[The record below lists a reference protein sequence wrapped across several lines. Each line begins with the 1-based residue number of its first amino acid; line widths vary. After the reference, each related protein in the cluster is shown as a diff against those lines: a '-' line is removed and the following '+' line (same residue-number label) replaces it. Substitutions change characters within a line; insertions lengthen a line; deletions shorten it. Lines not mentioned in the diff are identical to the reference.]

1 MRIAIGVEY
10 DGRSF
15 KGWQL
20 QRHEVRTVQGVVERA
35 LSQVANHA
43 VRVVCAGRT
52 DTGVHALGQVIHF
65 DTAAERSPRNW
76 ILGGNVNLPDE
87 VAFTW
92 ARPVAD
98 QFHAR
103 FDARSRRYRY
113 LILNRSS
120 RSALFAGRA
129 TWVHRALDAERMNRA
144 LQALVGT
151 HDFTSYRAIGCQA
164 KQPVRTLHEAAVVRA
179 GEWVEITVH
188 ANAFLHH
195 MVRNIAGVLIA
206 IGRND
211 RPVDWAREVLE
222 RVDRTQGGVT
232 APPDGLYFE
241 RVWYP
246 PEAGIPNPPPA
257 PFGGGLMP
265 D

>member
-1 MRIAIGVEY
+1 MRIAIGIEY
-10 DGRSF
+10 DGRGF

-20 QRHEVRTVQGVVERA
+20 QRHEVRTVQAVVERA
-35 LSQVANHA
+35 LSQVANHP

-65 DTAAERSPRNW
+65 DTEAVRSPRNW
-76 ILGGNVNLPDE
+76 ILGGNVHLPDE

-98 QFHAR
+98 DFHAR

-113 LILNRSS
+113 LILNRGF
-120 RSALFAGRA
+120 RSALFNGRA
-129 TWVHRALDAERMNRA
+129 TWVHRDLDAERMHTA

-164 KQPVRTLHEAAVVRA
+164 RQPVRTLHDAAVIRA
-179 GEWVEITVH
+179 ADWVQITVH

-206 IGRND
+206 IGRKD

-222 RVDRTQGGVT
+222 RTDRTQGGVT

-241 RVWYP
+241 RVHYP
-246 PEAGIPNPPPA
+246 PAAGIPDPPPA
-257 PFGGGLMP
+257 PSAHWLMP